1 MNLFEYGLKI
11 RPKLERSFDEF
22 LDIGDHW
29 WYIGHELHLDG
40 IAIQYQL
47 EVKDQLFYYEELDI
61 CN

>member
-22 LDIGDHW
+22 LDVGDQC
-29 WYIGHELHLDG
+29 WYILHELHLGG
-40 IAIQYQL
+40 IAIQCSL
-47 EVKDQLFYYEELDI
+47 EVKDEELYYEELDI